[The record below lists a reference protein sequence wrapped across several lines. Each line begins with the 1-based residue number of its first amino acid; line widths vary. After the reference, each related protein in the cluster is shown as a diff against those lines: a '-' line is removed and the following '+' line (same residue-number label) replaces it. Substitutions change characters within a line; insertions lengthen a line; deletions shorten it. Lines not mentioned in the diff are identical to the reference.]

1 MKQFL
6 RYTLTL
12 VAILI
17 ATSNAWA
24 QENLQY
30 QWVERFNNTTT
41 FDNDDLEKITTNS
54 YTNHVKFSITNV
66 TYYNT
71 LGIKRLDY
79 PDQKDDQIHSSTW
92 GWEVETNT
100 NNPYQVTVTKIVAAV
115 RGYKNDGCTWAKA
128 RFNNNEWTS
137 CLTSSL
143 GESGSTDISIE
154 NNQGLGSSVTFYTQ
168 NHYAEQS
175 WTNWIE
181 DYATFTLHNIR
192 YTYKVTQRVPE
203 FQYKAIAVTNNSE
216 YGSAYSSWSSFAN
229 ATTSESTHTKYDP
242 NTLSTTPGIAQ
253 TVYFKAV
260 PKTGYNFVGW
270 KKSLDAT
277 TYESYDMEYSLDFTS
292 TSNDKDKPST
302 ITLYAVFNAQKDPRF
317 DIQTT
322 AAVEV
327 GKTIYPTFTF
337 DDVAN
342 APTSDTSKKFHF
354 IITHTPDA
362 TTKEGSDDPSKVI
375 SYNPT
380 DNSITGLNSG
390 TAKITFIHE
399 ETNDYFG
406 QTQECVVTV
415 SKQQTSLSLNLQET
429 YFVDDEDNTVY
440 TTNHS
445 DVTVLVSDKTSD
457 NRALFTYSNGILKA
471 NGDTLNADSETTT
484 ITVTQPETYKW
495 TGKTLTQQVW
505 VKKHEVRAHINPS
518 TAVWNDIVKNPFSA
532 SSTHKVAGTVT
543 PINGF
548 YVAQED
554 NAHIGQL
561 DPNTYNIQTYHTSG
575 TAHFRVTRPA
585 DRKYQALNQ
594 VVGLTVGQSSETCPL
609 TIYNYSSANG
619 QTTYDSNKEYAV
631 GYYDDPS
638 GFLFDLSDAGDILS
652 LDVRKQGLAVD
663 DSYLYVIGYDEKGQ
677 NETTLMTLSNRN
689 DITTNYT
696 THTCTISDITET
708 RITRILVKSSSS
720 DIWNDA
726 LAKFFKNIRVTRKQY
741 LEPQITGKDFY
752 LTQASIRMNF
762 EGTFI
767 LDWSTCADE
776 ILLTC
781 DNPSFVITPSV
792 IDASEQKS
800 GSTPI
805 TITCRD
811 ENATNLVGKVT
822 IYDQMQQT
830 DFYVHCKY
838 LLQHI
843 VWDQYFNNLETDE
856 AGYIAFNQTLNA
868 YAATVDGTPTG
879 APITYTLDEN
889 AKKIAHLETTNG
901 VTTLHIT
908 GQGDGKITASV
919 QAFEKDGRTYSAD
932 EVTRDIRVRKYGDLC
947 NTIYHLSDGFN
958 LFTIQTSESF
968 NIQGMNAGTLLF
980 NAYKDWY
987 GVNYF
992 YVQFSTDNE
1001 VSWSDK
1007 HIELDSENKDY
1018 TVLIPDGTTHLR
1030 FVTKTGATFYKYI
1043 SNIYVKQK
1051 MELTPDTKQI
1061 NETIYVNTPYERTI
1075 RVTYSDIP
1083 AIQTNLTQNTTNRLL
1098 LTPNQPVINNC
1109 GDFGTYDYTLSGEW
1123 SQPQT
1128 VTETLQFFTS
1138 AGLPQTV
1145 NITLHIIMHE
1155 EEVVSIA
1162 SGSWS
1167 DPNTW
1172 NTNTVPQAYHNVRI
1186 EHQLTISSEAE
1197 AHSLTIAQGATISI
1211 TSQGGLTIYAGGFTT
1226 HNTSADIILDNLQTG
1241 AGYLRISPQWQ
1252 GTKPKVKV
1260 RYQTKSTLDTGANQD
1275 ATWQYIGAPGANC
1288 QFTVDYITWL
1298 YQWSEPQNW
1307 INKTG
1312 TLTLEPFAGYAITQY
1327 GKPTY
1332 ELIAEPIN
1340 QNQTIQ
1346 LTKTESGMNGNNL
1359 FANSFMAPI
1368 DAKNFTPEDFS
1379 DYNTGRDD
1387 IVKTFYLFNSGSW
1400 NDWNKY
1406 TDEESKGSNG
1416 NDTPGQYCAI
1426 PALASQFLNNDYD
1439 ITTLPPMQG
1448 IYMIANNPAE
1458 IYLNYEKHVWK
1469 ANSTADLS
1477 TDMHEPMRTPQ
1488 RTRAQEQMQQDSF
1501 RRIRL
1506 QLNSANSGADRLYII
1521 QTDETTP
1528 NYDNGYDAPNQT
1540 VTGLTNIYTTESFG
1554 KMEVSCSNHI
1564 DSMYIGFQ
1572 AGSDTQYTLS
1582 FSSLIGDMLYLED
1595 LEQDTIVAMQQD
1607 MPYTF
1612 TATALSINDYRFRL
1626 LLSPKGGNNSPT
1638 DTEDINNVSIWMD
1651 NNVLHITG
1659 TPANS
1664 TLQIYNVSGAHI
1676 LTQAI
1681 SDTPYI
1687 YNLSHLSAGVYL
1699 IRINNYTYK
1708 VIKK

>member
-1 MKQFL
+1 MEDLKE
-6 RYTLTL
+6 RNWSTIGNSREY
-12 VAILI
+12 VISGGMPDSLI
-17 ATSNAWA
+17 FQAKRTEIAGFSNTS
-24 QENLQY
+24 Y
-30 QWVERFNNTTT
+30 F
-41 FDNDDLEKITTNS
+41 
-54 YTNHVKFSITNV
+54 
-66 TYYNT
+66 
-71 LGIKRLDY
+71 
-79 PDQKDDQIHSSTW
+79 
-92 GWEVETNT
+92 
-100 NNPYQVTVTKIVAAV
+100 
-115 RGYKNDGCTWAKA
+115 
-128 RFNNNEWTS
+128 
-137 CLTSSL
+137 
-143 GESGSTDISIE
+143 
-154 NNQGLGSSVTFYTQ
+154 
-168 NHYAEQS
+168 YAEYKTAS
-175 WTNWIE
+175 GDWTRAMTINLENTDTW
-181 DYATFTLHNIR
+181 
-192 YTYKVTQRVPE
+192 
-203 FQYKAIAVTNNSE
+203 
-216 YGSAYSSWSSFAN
+216 
-229 ATTSESTHTKYDP
+229 YD
-242 NTLSTTPGIAQ
+242 L
-253 TVYFKAV
+253 KC
-260 PKTGYNFVGW
+260 
-270 KKSLDAT
+270 
-277 TYESYDMEYSLDFTS
+277 
-292 TSNDKDKPST
+292 
-302 ITLYAVFNAQKDPRF
+302 
-317 DIQTT
+317 DI
-322 AAVEV
+322 
-327 GKTIYPTFTF
+327 
-337 DDVAN
+337 
-342 APTSDTSKKFHF
+342 
-354 IITHTPDA
+354 
-362 TTKEGSDDPSKVI
+362 
-375 SYNPT
+375 
-380 DNSITGLNSG
+380 
-390 TAKITFIHE
+390 
-399 ETNDYFG
+399 
-406 QTQECVVTV
+406 
-415 SKQQTSLSLNLQET
+415 
-429 YFVDDEDNTVY
+429 
-440 TTNHS
+440 
-445 DVTVLVSDKTSD
+445 
-457 NRALFTYSNGILKA
+457 
-471 NGDTLNADSETTT
+471 
-484 ITVTQPETYKW
+484 PETAIY
-495 TGKTLTQQVW
+495 
-505 VKKHEVRAHINPS
+505 VR
-518 TAVWNDIVKNPFSA
+518 F
-532 SSTHKVAGTVT
+532 
-543 PINGF
+543 
-548 YVAQED
+548 
-554 NAHIGQL
+554 
-561 DPNTYNIQTYHTSG
+561 
-575 TAHFRVTRPA
+575 
-585 DRKYQALNQ
+585 
-594 VVGLTVGQSSETCPL
+594 
-609 TIYNYSSANG
+609 
-619 QTTYDSNKEYAV
+619 
-631 GYYDDPS
+631 
-638 GFLFDLSDAGDILS
+638 
-652 LDVRKQGLAVD
+652 
-663 DSYLYVIGYDEKGQ
+663 
-677 NETTLMTLSNRN
+677 
-689 DITTNYT
+689 
-696 THTCTISDITET
+696 ITET
-708 RITRILVKSSSS
+708 GATGKKYISNL
-720 DIWNDA
+720 
-726 LAKFFKNIRVTRKQY
+726 RVTRKQY

-822 IYDQMQQT
+822 IYDQTQQT

-856 AGYIAFNQTLNA
+856 AGYIAFNQALNA

-919 QAFEKDGRTYSAD
+919 QAFEKDGRTYSTD

-947 NTIYHLSDGFN
+947 NTTYHLSDGFN

-1172 NTNTVPQAYHNVRI
+1172 NINTVPQAYHNVRI

-1488 RTRAQEQMQQDSF
+1488 RIQAQEQMQQDSF

-1521 QTDETTP
+1521 QSDETTP
-1528 NYDNGYDAPNQT
+1528 AYDNGYDAPNQT
-1540 VTGLTNIYTTESFG
+1540 VNGLTNIYTTESFG

-1595 LEQDTIVAMQQD
+1595 LEQDTVVAMQQD

-1612 TATALSINDYRFRL
+1612 TATALSINDHRFRL

-1681 SDTPYI
+1681 SDTPYT

>member
-1 MKQFL
+1 MTQNKLRKMKQFL
-6 RYTLTL
+6 RYILTL
-12 VAILI
+12 VVILL
-17 ATSNAWA
+17 TTTPAWA
-24 QENLQY
+24 EC
-30 QWVERFNNTTT
+30 VIFNDGNEHQIMNWLSSNSTKTYT
-41 FDNDDLEKITTNS
+41 FDSPLPCGTLTFDIRLYWSATQGITVKATYSDGTYETILSNSRNSSNTVDLNSKKDIKSLSFSANGTERKWISNVKLTRRVSISASPNPITLAKTAIGETSAAETLTVTYSNIGTTQYVTPTSTADFTISPQQTSFDACAGTATYKITFHPQGTE
-54 YTNHVKFSITNV
+54 
-66 TYYNT
+66 
-71 LGIKRLDY
+71 G
-79 PDQKDDQIHSSTW
+79 
-92 GWEVETNT
+92 
-100 NNPYQVTVTKIVAAV
+100 
-115 RGYKNDGCTWAKA
+115 
-128 RFNNNEWTS
+128 
-137 CLTSSL
+137 
-143 GESGSTDISIE
+143 GERI
-154 NNQGLGSSVTFYTQ
+154 
-168 NHYAEQS
+168 
-175 WTNWIE
+175 
-181 DYATFTLHNIR
+181 ATFTIVGRESVSSPNKASVTITAKGIAKGQPKHTWNGNTQYYVGDQINLPATWTSSNTNAPR
-192 YTYKVTQRVPE
+192 TYSVISHTESSEINEGATTPYINGSNQLILEKAGTLKIQMYQQGDDTYSPLTSEVTLTIVKRPTD
-203 FQYKAIAVTNNSE
+203 FSLN
-216 YGSAYSSWSSFAN
+216 FAN
-229 ATTSESTHTKYDP
+229 
-242 NTLSTTPGIAQ
+242 
-253 TVYFKAV
+253 
-260 PKTGYNFVGW
+260 
-270 KKSLDAT
+270 
-277 TYESYDMEYSLDFTS
+277 EY
-292 TSNDKDKPST
+292 
-302 ITLYAVFNAQKDPRF
+302 Y
-317 DIQTT
+317 
-322 AAVEV
+322 
-327 GKTIYPTFTF
+327 
-337 DDVAN
+337 
-342 APTSDTSKKFHF
+342 
-354 IITHTPDA
+354 
-362 TTKEGSDDPSKVI
+362 
-375 SYNPT
+375 
-380 DNSITGLNSG
+380 
-390 TAKITFIHE
+390 
-399 ETNDYFG
+399 
-406 QTQECVVTV
+406 
-415 SKQQTSLSLNLQET
+415 
-429 YFVDDEDNTVY
+429 VDDEINKSTFF
-440 TTNHS
+440 TNS
-445 DVTVLVSDKTSD
+445 TNSEVAIQVSDKTAD
-457 NRALFTYSNGILKA
+457 NRALFTYNGSILKA
-471 NGDTLNADSETTT
+471 NGATLNANSETTT

-518 TAVWNDIVKNPFSA
+518 TAVWNDIVDNPFSA
-532 SSTHKVAGTVT
+532 SSTHKVVGTVT

-548 YVAQED
+548 SVAQED

-575 TAHFRVTRPA
+575 TAHFRVTRLA

-619 QTTYDSNKEYAV
+619 QTTYDSNKEYKV
-631 GYYDDPS
+631 GYHDAPS

-677 NETTLMTLSNRN
+677 NETTLMTLSNRD

-720 DIWNDA
+720 NILNDA

-856 AGYIAFNQTLNA
+856 AGNIAFEQALNA

-879 APITYTLDEN
+879 APVTYTLDEN
-889 AKKIAHLETTNG
+889 AEKIARLETING
-901 VTTLHIT
+901 VTTLYVT

-919 QAFEKDGRTYSAD
+919 ESFEKDGRTYSAD

-947 NTIYHLSDGFN
+947 NTTYHLSDGFN
-958 LFTIQTSESF
+958 LYTIQTSESF

-1098 LTPNQPVINNC
+1098 LTPKQPVINNC

-1128 VTETLQFFTS
+1128 ITETLRFFTS

-1145 NITLHIIMHE
+1145 SITLY
-1155 EEVVSIA
+1155 VVLGTQEFVSVKD
-1162 SGSWS
+1162 GQWS
-1167 DPNTW
+1167 SPSTW
-1172 NTNTVPQAYHNVRI
+1172 NKSAAPKAYDNVRI
-1186 EHQLTISSEAE
+1186 EHQVSITTPAD
-1197 AHSLTIAQGATISI
+1197 AFSLTMAQGASLNI
-1211 TSQGGLTIYAGGFTT
+1211 TSTGGLNIHAGGYTT
-1226 HNTSADIILDNLQTG
+1226 NNTSADITLDYLQSG
-1241 AGYLRISPQWQ
+1241 SAYLRISPEWKGARPQ
-1252 GTKPKVKV
+1252 VKV
-1260 RYQTKSTLDTGANQD
+1260 RYQTRSTLDTGANKD

-1307 INKTG
+1307 LQQSG
-1312 TLTLEPFAGYAITQY
+1312 TLTLSPFAGYAITQY
-1327 GKPTY
+1327 GQPTY
-1332 ELIAEPIN
+1332 ELTVEAITADR
-1340 QNQTIQ
+1340 TIT
-1346 LTKTESGMNGNNL
+1346 LTKTPSGMNGDNL
-1359 FANSFMAPI
+1359 FANSYMAPI

-1379 DYNTGRDD
+1379 DYGTGRED
-1387 IVKTFYLFNSGSW
+1387 IEKTFYVFNSGSW
-1400 NDWNKY
+1400 NQWNQY
-1406 TDEESKGSNG
+1406 DSLGNTIGGNGST
-1416 NDTPGQYCAI
+1416 TPGQYCAI
-1426 PALASQFLNNDYD
+1426 PALSSKYLNNAYD
-1439 ITTLPPMQG
+1439 ITTIPPMQG
-1448 IYMIANNPAE
+1448 VYVIANSNNAA
-1458 IYLNYEKHVWK
+1458 IYLNYDKHVWR
-1469 ANSTADLS
+1469 AASTTDLP
-1477 TDMHEPMRTPQ
+1477 TNMNEAMRSPQ
-1488 RTRAQEQMQQDSF
+1488 RMQAEQQMEQDDF
-1501 RRIRL
+1501 RRLRL
-1506 QLNSANSGADRLYII
+1506 QVNSANSGADRMYII
-1521 QTDETTP
+1521 QTSETTGD
-1528 NYDNGYDAPNQT
+1528 YDNGYDAPNQMAE
-1540 VTGLTNIYTTESFG
+1540 GLANIYTTEHFG

-1564 DSMYIGFQ
+1564 DSTYIGFQ
-1572 AGSDTQYTLS
+1572 AGADSQYTLS
-1582 FSSLIGDMLYLED
+1582 VSSLIGNGLYLKD
-1595 LEQDTIVAMQQD
+1595 LSNDSTFLLIEGQQYQFVASPLSTND
-1607 MPYTF
+1607 M
-1612 TATALSINDYRFRL
+1612 RFQL
-1626 LLSPKGGNNSPT
+1626 LLHIDNEEDSTPDNEGVTT
-1638 DTEDINNVSIWMD
+1638 DIDNV
-1651 NNVLHITG
+1651 TG
-1659 TPANS
+1659 AHVWHSNDHVYISNAPANS
-1664 TLQIYNVSGAHI
+1664 TLALYTINGQLI
-1676 LTQAI
+1676 LSTNIPHTTHTVDLNYLPQ
-1681 SDTPYI
+1681 
-1687 YNLSHLSAGVYL
+1687 GVYL
-1699 IRINNYTYK
+1699 LQLGCQMYK
-1708 VIKK
+1708 FVRQ

>member
-6 RYTLTL
+6 RYILTL
-12 VAILI
+12 VVILLTTTPAWAECVI
-17 ATSNAWA
+17 FSDGGSHNIMTGLASSKTKSFSISNPQPSGVLTFSYSEQAAATGGATVTATFSDNTTKEIIIKDDSRNQSYDFNGDTVKSLTFKGTGTLTKTISNVKLTRHTSISASPATLSFPLTAVGATSAA
-24 QENLQY
+24 QTVTITYSNIG
-30 QWVERFNNTTT
+30 NNY
-41 FDNDDLEKITTNS
+41 NITS
-54 YTNHVKFSITNV
+54 
-66 TYYNT
+66 
-71 LGIKRLDY
+71 
-79 PDQKDDQIHSSTW
+79 
-92 GWEVETNT
+92 TNT
-100 NNPYQVTVTKIVAAV
+100 NDFSISPLPFTYDKCSGEMQFAITFHPQGTTGGTRYGSFTIA
-115 RGYKNDGCTWAKA
+115 GDGNGKS
-128 RFNNNEWTS
+128 NNNT
-137 CLTSSL
+137 
-143 GESGSTDISIE
+143 
-154 NNQGLGSSVTFYTQ
+154 
-168 NHYAEQS
+168 
-175 WTNWIE
+175 
-181 DYATFTLHNIR
+181 
-192 YTYKVTQRVPE
+192 
-203 FQYKAIAVTNNSE
+203 
-216 YGSAYSSWSSFAN
+216 
-229 ATTSESTHTKYDP
+229 
-242 NTLSTTPGIAQ
+242 
-253 TVYFKAV
+253 
-260 PKTGYNFVGW
+260 
-270 KKSLDAT
+270 
-277 TYESYDMEYSLDFTS
+277 
-292 TSNDKDKPST
+292 
-302 ITLYAVFNAQKDPRF
+302 
-317 DIQTT
+317 
-322 AAVEV
+322 
-327 GKTIYPTFTF
+327 
-337 DDVAN
+337 
-342 APTSDTSKKFHF
+342 
-354 IITHTPDA
+354 
-362 TTKEGSDDPSKVI
+362 
-375 SYNPT
+375 
-380 DNSITGLNSG
+380 SITINVSG
-390 TAKITFIHE
+390 TAKGFPEFTWKGNTQYYVDESLDLSNLWTSSSNETTRKYSIKRFTSTDTFGSADPHFTDA
-399 ETNDYFG
+399 TNTKILLSKEGELVLQMHQDASTTYSPL
-406 QTQECVVTV
+406 TKEVTI
-415 SKQQTSLSLNLQET
+415 KIIKHTTNFSLNFANE
-429 YFVDDEDNTVY
+429 YYVDDEINKSTFFTN
-440 TTNHS
+440 TTNS
-445 DVTVLVSDKTSD
+445 EVAIQVSDKTAD
-457 NRALFTYSNGILKA
+457 NRALFTYNGSILKA
-471 NGDTLNADSETTT
+471 NGATLNANSETTT

-518 TAVWNDIVKNPFSA
+518 TAVWNDIVDNPFSA
-532 SSTHKVAGTVT
+532 SSTHKVVGTVT

-548 YVAQED
+548 SVAQED

-561 DPNTYNIQTYHTSG
+561 DPNTYHIQTYHTSG

-631 GYYDDPS
+631 GYHDNPS

-677 NETTLMTLSNRN
+677 NETTLMTLSNRD

-720 DIWNDA
+720 NIWNDA

-822 IYDQMQQT
+822 IYDQTQQT

-856 AGYIAFNQTLNA
+856 AGNIAFEQALNA

-879 APITYTLDEN
+879 APVTYTLDEN
-889 AKKIAHLETTNG
+889 AEKIARLETING
-901 VTTLHIT
+901 VTTLYVT

-919 QAFEKDGRTYSAD
+919 ETFEKDGRTYSAD

-947 NTIYHLSDGFN
+947 NTTYHLSDGFN
-958 LFTIQTSESF
+958 LYTIQTSESF

-1007 HIELDSENKDY
+1007 HIELDSKNKDY

-1128 VTETLQFFTS
+1128 ITETLRFFTS

-1145 NITLHIIMHE
+1145 SITLY
-1155 EEVVSIA
+1155 VVLGTQEFVSVKD
-1162 SGSWS
+1162 GQWS
-1167 DPNTW
+1167 SPSTW
-1172 NTNTVPQAYHNVRI
+1172 NKSVAPKAYDNVRI
-1186 EHQLTISSEAE
+1186 EHQVSITTPAD
-1197 AHSLTIAQGATISI
+1197 AFSLTMAQGASLNI
-1211 TSQGGLTIYAGGFTT
+1211 TSTGGLNIHAGGYTT
-1226 HNTSADIILDNLQTG
+1226 NNTSADITLDYLQSG
-1241 AGYLRISPQWQ
+1241 SAYLRISPEWKGARPQ
-1252 GTKPKVKV
+1252 VKV
-1260 RYQTKSTLDTGANQD
+1260 RYQTRSTLDTGANKD

-1307 INKTG
+1307 LQQSG
-1312 TLTLEPFAGYAITQY
+1312 TLTLSPFAGYAITQY
-1327 GKPTY
+1327 GQPTY
-1332 ELIAEPIN
+1332 ELTAEAITADR
-1340 QNQTIQ
+1340 TIT
-1346 LTKTESGMNGNNL
+1346 LTNTPSGMNGDNL
-1359 FANSFMAPI
+1359 FANSYMAPI

-1379 DYNTGRDD
+1379 DYGTGRED
-1387 IVKTFYLFNSGSW
+1387 IEKTFYVFNSGSW
-1400 NDWNKY
+1400 NQYDSLGN
-1406 TDEESKGSNG
+1406 TIGGNGST
-1416 NDTPGQYCAI
+1416 TPGQYCAI
-1426 PALASQFLNNDYD
+1426 PALSSKYLNNKYD
-1439 ITTLPPMQG
+1439 ITTIPPMQG
-1448 IYMIANNPAE
+1448 VYVIANSNNAA
-1458 IYLNYEKHVWK
+1458 IYLNYDKHVWR
-1469 ANSTADLS
+1469 AASTTDLP
-1477 TDMHEPMRTPQ
+1477 TNMNEAMRSPQ
-1488 RTRAQEQMQQDSF
+1488 RMQAEQQMEQDDF
-1501 RRIRL
+1501 RRLRL
-1506 QLNSANSGADRLYII
+1506 QVNSANSGADRMYII
-1521 QTDETTP
+1521 QTSETTGD
-1528 NYDNGYDAPNQT
+1528 YDNGYDAPNQMAE
-1540 VTGLTNIYTTESFG
+1540 GLANIYTTEHFG

-1564 DSMYIGFQ
+1564 DSTYIGFQ
-1572 AGSDTQYTLS
+1572 AGADSQYTLS
-1582 FSSLIGDMLYLED
+1582 VSSLIGNGLYLKD
-1595 LEQDTIVAMQQD
+1595 LSNDSTFLLIEGQQYQFVASPLSTND
-1607 MPYTF
+1607 M
-1612 TATALSINDYRFRL
+1612 RFQL
-1626 LLSPKGGNNSPT
+1626 LLHIDNEEDSTPDNEGVTT
-1638 DTEDINNVSIWMD
+1638 DIDNVTGAHIWHSND
-1651 NNVLHITG
+1651 HVYISNA
-1659 TPANS
+1659 PANS
-1664 TLQIYNVSGAHI
+1664 TLALYTINGQLI
-1676 LTQAI
+1676 LSTNIPHTTHTVDLNYLPQ
-1681 SDTPYI
+1681 
-1687 YNLSHLSAGVYL
+1687 GVYL
-1699 IRINNYTYK
+1699 LQLGCQMYK
-1708 VIKK
+1708 FVRQ

>member
-6 RYTLTL
+6 RYILTL
-12 VAILI
+12 VVILLTTTPAWAECYVLNDQNGGTFECSLFGQKRSYEPVALSGPGYQLTFEASRNNRTAVGDIEIQQYVNGQWNTI
-17 ATSNAWA
+17 ATCMPSGKDSYNSFGPYTLDPTATKVRFYNGYGSYKRSFRNIKVTREITISSNP
-24 QENLQY
+24 
-30 QWVERFNNTTT
+30 VTST
-41 FDNDDLEKITTNS
+41 DNPLHFPLTAVGETSAPKTVTIAYSNIGTVSNITSTNS
-54 YTNHVKFSITNV
+54 TDFSITP
-66 TYYNT
+66 T
-71 LGIKRLDY
+71 
-79 PDQKDDQIHSSTW
+79 ST
-92 GWEVETNT
+92 TF
-100 NNPYQVTVTKIVAAV
+100 Q
-115 RGYKNDGCTWAKA
+115 DCTGTATFNITFHPNGTTGGA
-128 RFNNNEWTS
+128 RYGSFTIS
-137 CLTSSL
+137 
-143 GESGSTDISIE
+143 GRESGST
-154 NNQGLGSSVTFYTQ
+154 
-168 NHYAEQS
+168 
-175 WTNWIE
+175 TN
-181 DYATFTLHNIR
+181 
-192 YTYKVTQRVPE
+192 
-203 FQYKAIAVTNNSE
+203 
-216 YGSAYSSWSSFAN
+216 
-229 ATTSESTHTKYDP
+229 
-242 NTLSTTPGIAQ
+242 
-253 TVYFKAV
+253 
-260 PKTGYNFVGW
+260 
-270 KKSLDAT
+270 KKS
-277 TYESYDMEYSLDFTS
+277 
-292 TSNDKDKPST
+292 
-302 ITLYAVFNAQKDPRF
+302 I
-317 DIQTT
+317 
-322 AAVEV
+322 
-327 GKTIYPTFTF
+327 TIY
-337 DDVAN
+337 V
-342 APTSDTSKKFHF
+342 
-354 IITHTPDA
+354 
-362 TTKEGSDDPSKVI
+362 
-375 SYNPT
+375 
-380 DNSITGLNSG
+380 SG
-390 TAKITFIHE
+390 TAKGFPEFTWKGNTQYYVDESLDLSNLWTSSSNETTRKYSIKRFTSTDTFGSADPHFTDA
-399 ETNDYFG
+399 TNTKILLSKEGELVLQMHQDASTTYSPL
-406 QTQECVVTV
+406 TKEVTIKIV
-415 SKQQTSLSLNLQET
+415 KHTTNFALNFANE
-429 YFVDDEDNTVY
+429 YYVDDEINKSTFF
-440 TTNHS
+440 THSTNS
-445 DVTVLVSDKTSD
+445 EVAIQVSDKTAD
-457 NRALFTYSNGILKA
+457 NRALFTYNGSILKA
-471 NGDTLNADSETTT
+471 NGATLNANSETTT

-518 TAVWNDIVKNPFSA
+518 TAVWNDIVKKPFSA

-619 QTTYDSNKEYAV
+619 QTTYDSNIEYEV
-631 GYYDDPS
+631 GYYDNSS

-677 NETTLMTLSNRN
+677 NETTLMTLSNRD

-741 LEPQITGKDFY
+741 LEPQIIGKDFY

-856 AGYIAFNQTLNA
+856 AGNIAFEQALNA

-879 APITYTLDEN
+879 APVTYTLDEN
-889 AKKIAHLETTNG
+889 AEKIARLETING
-901 VTTLHIT
+901 VTTLYVT

-919 QAFEKDGRTYSAD
+919 ETFEKDGRTYSAD

-947 NTIYHLSDGFN
+947 NTTYHLSDGFN
-958 LFTIQTSESF
+958 LYTIQTSESF

-1007 HIELDSENKDY
+1007 HIELDSENKGY

-1061 NETIYVNTPYERTI
+1061 NETIYVNAPYERTI

-1128 VTETLQFFTS
+1128 ITETLRFFTS

-1145 NITLHIIMHE
+1145 SITLY
-1155 EEVVSIA
+1155 VVLGTQEFVSVKD
-1162 SGSWS
+1162 GQWS
-1167 DPNTW
+1167 SPSTW
-1172 NTNTVPQAYHNVRI
+1172 NKSVAPKAYDNVRI
-1186 EHQLTISSEAE
+1186 EHQVSITTPAD
-1197 AHSLTIAQGATISI
+1197 AFSLTMAQGASLNI
-1211 TSQGGLTIYAGGFTT
+1211 TSTGGLNIHAGGYTT
-1226 HNTSADIILDNLQTG
+1226 NNTSADITLDYLQSG
-1241 AGYLRISPQWQ
+1241 SAYLRISPEWKGARPQ
-1252 GTKPKVKV
+1252 VKV
-1260 RYQTKSTLDTGANQD
+1260 RYQTRSTLDTGANKD

-1307 INKTG
+1307 LQQSG
-1312 TLTLEPFAGYAITQY
+1312 TLTLSPFAGYAITQY
-1327 GKPTY
+1327 GQPTY
-1332 ELIAEPIN
+1332 ELTAEAITADR
-1340 QNQTIQ
+1340 TIT
-1346 LTKTESGMNGNNL
+1346 LTKTPSGMNGDNL
-1359 FANSFMAPI
+1359 FANSYMAPI

-1379 DYNTGRDD
+1379 DYGTGRED
-1387 IVKTFYLFNSGSW
+1387 IEKTFYVFNSGSW
-1400 NDWNKY
+1400 NQWNQY
-1406 TDEESKGSNG
+1406 DSLGNTIGGNGST
-1416 NDTPGQYCAI
+1416 TPGQYCAI
-1426 PALASQFLNNDYD
+1426 PALSSKYLNNAYD
-1439 ITTLPPMQG
+1439 ITTIPPMQG
-1448 IYMIANNPAE
+1448 VYVIANSNNAA
-1458 IYLNYEKHVWK
+1458 IYLNYDKHVWR
-1469 ANSTADLS
+1469 AASTTDLP
-1477 TDMHEPMRTPQ
+1477 TNMNEAMRSPQ
-1488 RTRAQEQMQQDSF
+1488 RMQAEQQMEQDDF

-1506 QLNSANSGADRLYII
+1506 QVNSANSGADRMYII
-1521 QTDETTP
+1521 QTSETTGD
-1528 NYDNGYDAPNQT
+1528 YDNGYDAPNQMAE
-1540 VTGLTNIYTTESFG
+1540 GLANIYTTEHFG

-1564 DSMYIGFQ
+1564 DSTYIGFQ
-1572 AGSDTQYTLS
+1572 AGSDSQYTLS
-1582 FSSLIGDMLYLED
+1582 VSSLIGNGLYLKD
-1595 LEQDTIVAMQQD
+1595 LSNDSTFLLIEGQQYQFVASPLSTND
-1607 MPYTF
+1607 M
-1612 TATALSINDYRFRL
+1612 RFQL
-1626 LLSPKGGNNSPT
+1626 LLHIDNKEDSTPDNEGVTT
-1638 DTEDINNVSIWMD
+1638 DIDNVTGAHIWHSND
-1651 NNVLHITG
+1651 HVYISNA
-1659 TPANS
+1659 PANS
-1664 TLQIYNVSGAHI
+1664 TLALYTINGQLI
-1676 LTQAI
+1676 LSTNIPHTTHTVDLNYLPQ
-1681 SDTPYI
+1681 
-1687 YNLSHLSAGVYL
+1687 GVYL
-1699 IRINNYTYK
+1699 LQLGCQMYK
-1708 VIKK
+1708 FVRQ